1 VTRRLDQPRSGCA
14 INAAVEVIGDR
25 PVMAAL
31 GRWGA
36 RHRPTT
42 PPLRVRAELL
52 ADGGPD
58 LWDDI
63 MAELRAEHLGA
74 PLPPRSGPST
84 AERLAAAYAAALAL
98 ETGKIQGNDDPA
110 GTT

>member
-1 VTRRLDQPRSGCA
+1 
-14 INAAVEVIGDR
+14 
-25 PVMAAL
+25 MAAL

-42 PPLRVRAELL
+42 PSLRVWAELL
-52 ADGGPD
+52 ADDGPD
-58 LWDDI
+58 LWDGF

-74 PLPPRSGPST
+74 PLPPRSGPS
-84 AERLAAAYAAALAL
+84 AAGRLEAAYAAALAL
-98 ETGKIQGNDDPA
+98 ETGKIQGNDGPA